1 MEPTQNRQKS
11 QKPLIIILICL
22 IVLICAGSYLYIQSL
37 RNDLKSATA
46 KQAQLEQ
53 KNEDLTTK
61 LKIAQDAQRT
71 KDLALFAN
79 AINDYNKANG
89 GHLTTEGTISK
100 QIYDAQLSK
109 TIKEFVDP
117 DTGKAYGYVAVAQV
131 QSPPPVKVGVIQYQ
145 WAGKCGANGDFVDTS
160 DVNLSAVRTLLE
172 SGSTYCLN
180 I

>member
-1 MEPTQNRQKS
+1 MEPAQNGQKS
-11 QKPLIIILICL
+11 QKPLIIVLACL
-22 IVLICAGSYLYIQSL
+22 LVLIITGSCIYIQSL
-37 RNDLKSATA
+37 RNDLKAAEA

-53 KNEDLTTK
+53 KNQALTTK
-61 LKIAQDAQRT
+61 LKIAQDAQRK

-79 AINDYNKANG
+79 VISDYNKAHG

-109 TIKEFVDP
+109 AVKGFVDP
-117 DTGKAYGYVAVAQV
+117 ATGMVYGYVAVAQV
-131 QSPPPVKVGVIQYQ
+131 QSPPPLEVGVIQYQ
-145 WAGKCGANGDFVDTS
+145 WAGKCGADGEFVDTP

-172 SGSTYCLN
+172 NGSAYCLN